1 MITITI
7 TYDNA
12 ESIRGFAIK
21 GHAEWA
27 DSGSDIVCAA
37 VSSLSQTAL
46 LGLEYYA
53 KDQVSYRHESGHL
66 TVQLKHPTAETD
78 VILRTMVLGL
88 HEIARQYS
96 SYVAFDS

>member
-12 ESIRGFAIK
+12 ESITGFTID

-27 DSGSDIVCAA
+27 EPGSDIVCAA
-37 VSSLSQTAL
+37 VSAISQTAL
-46 LGLEYYA
+46 LGLERYA
-53 KDQVSYRHESGHL
+53 RKQTSYRHESGHL
-66 TVQLKHPTAETD
+66 TVQIKAPTAETD
-78 VILRTMVLGL
+78 VILRIMVLGL